1 VEVIQGNFERAVN
14 LLWIKLNSKFPKW
27 IPRFGDDSEI
37 ISDFETIF
45 LFDRKK
51 LKKTLFRKIL
61 RLNVLITS
69 LKRKQTSKKPNLT

>member
-37 ISDFETIF
+37 NSDFETLF

-51 LKKTLFRKIL
+51 MKKSL
-61 RLNVLITS
+61 RLDVLLITS
-69 LKRKQTSKKPNLT
+69 LKRKQTSKNLT

>member
-37 ISDFETIF
+37 NSDFETLF

-51 LKKTLFRKIL
+51 MKKSL
-61 RLNVLITS
+61 RLDVLLITS
-69 LKRKQTSKKPNLT
+69 LKRKQFFQKT